1 MKKIPRSR
9 NRETVRAGRTPS
21 ERAIALAKLRRL
33 KRTFAEYIGRNFGH
47 LAVDCAKCP
56 TPCCADA
63 QFVNVNITRLE
74 AVAMLEALRRSPSHG
89 PQKVAQTLARARDA
103 VARYGLSE
111 TGDTFAKTYAC
122 PLYEPGKGCAV
133 HWKAKPAPCIQH
145 GCYER
150 WEDLPETR
158 TLRRVE
164 RATARLDAA
173 TFGEPA
179 RPMTIPMWL
188 LRAAGEDFEP
198 ETEDEPPCVTRP
210 A

>member
-56 TPCCADA
+56 TPCCADV

-89 PQKVAQTLARARDA
+89 PQKVAQTLARAR
-103 VARYGLSE
+103 R
-111 TGDTFAKTYAC
+111 
-122 PLYEPGKGCAV
+122 GCAV
-133 HWKAKPAPCIQH
+133 RAFGNGRHF
-145 GCYER
+145 R
-150 WEDLPETR
+150 EDVRLSALR
-158 TLRRVE
+158 TGQRLRGPLEGQTGAVHS
-164 RATARLDAA
+164 T
-173 TFGEPA
+173 
-179 RPMTIPMWL
+179 WV
-188 LRAAGEDFEP
+188 LRAVGGSA
-198 ETEDEPPCVTRP
+198 
-210 A
+210 